1 MKIKGN
7 EYFSYYI
14 IIVLLTLSIG
24 TALHDPFLHGLMAY
38 LNGWSVESYSSNL
51 FTGHTSSIAP
61 KDASTLSIWLFFM
74 FPSMFIII
82 ATFVVTYMALMSS
95 TFEDRLV
102 LTAGVVLVAL
112 NMPSLFP
119 GVAGSD
125 SDNALRILVE
135 RGTPEITAILI
146 QYSIFIIFFILW
158 CYYIYVA
165 IENNPK
171 DAKRRM
177 KGILKQ

>member
-14 IIVLLTLSIG
+14 IIMLLTLSIG

-38 LNGWSVESYSSNL
+38 LNGWSIESYSTSL
-51 FTGHTSSIAP
+51 FTGHTSSMAP
-61 KDASTLSIWLFFM
+61 KDASTFSIWLFFM
-74 FPSMFIII
+74 FPSMFIITS
-82 ATFVVTYMALMSS
+82 TFIITYMALMSS

-119 GVAGSD
+119 GVIGSD
-125 SDNALRILVE
+125 SDNAFRILIE
-135 RGTPEITAILI
+135 RGTPEIAAILI
-146 QYSIFIIFFILW
+146 QYSIFIIFFLLW

-171 DAKRRM
+171 DAKKRLHSLIR
-177 KGILKQ
+177 